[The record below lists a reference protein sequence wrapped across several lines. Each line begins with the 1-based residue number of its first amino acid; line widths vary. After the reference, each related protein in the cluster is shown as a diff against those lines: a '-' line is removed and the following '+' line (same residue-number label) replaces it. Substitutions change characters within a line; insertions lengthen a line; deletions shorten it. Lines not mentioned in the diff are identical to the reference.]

1 MNASPLWHALFWTWT
16 ASEVLILL
24 VTRTHRRSGTV
35 RDRGS
40 IVVLWIVIFS
50 SIFAGSW
57 YSGTHP
63 HTISA
68 GAHWV
73 RTASVAML
81 VAGLAVRWTAI
92 ASLGRSFSANVAIHA
107 NQKLYRKGLFA
118 LVRHP
123 SYTGMVII
131 FAAIGL
137 HMRNWAGLAIVLIPT
152 TAALL
157 YRIHV
162 EEAALPLGRSTT
174 STANPP
180 NASSPASTDVRFAS
194 GNGSI
199 CICFEGDGLVAQGFS
214 LGSQVRND
222 SKVNGALEGC

>member
-1 MNASPLWHALFWTWT
+1 MSPAPAAAAARF
-16 ASEVLILL
+16 
-24 VTRTHRRSGTV
+24 

-57 YSGTHP
+57 YGETHP
-63 HTISA
+63 HTIFA

-81 VAGLAVRWTAI
+81 AAGLAVRWTAI
-92 ASLGRSFSANVAIHA
+92 ASLGSSFSANVAIHA
-107 NQKLYRKGLFA
+107 DQKLYCKGLFA

-123 SYTGMVII
+123 SYTGMLII
-131 FAAIGL
+131 FAAIGV
-137 HMRNWAGLAIVLIPT
+137 HMRNWAGLALVLIPT

-162 EEAALPLGRSTT
+162 EEAALRHAFGQEYDEYSKSTKRLI
-174 STANPP
+174 PGI
-180 NASSPASTDVRFAS
+180 F
-194 GNGSI
+194 
-199 CICFEGDGLVAQGFS
+199 
-214 LGSQVRND
+214 
-222 SKVNGALEGC
+222 

>member
-1 MNASPLWHALFWTWT
+1 MWGKLWKEVVGAMNSLPLWHALFWTWT
-16 ASEVLILL
+16 ASEVLLLL
-24 VTRTHRRSGTV
+24 VTRTRRRSGTV

-57 YSGTHP
+57 YSETHP
-63 HTISA
+63 HTIFA

-81 VAGLAVRWTAI
+81 AAGLAVRWTAI
-92 ASLGRSFSANVAIHA
+92 ASLGSSFSANVAIHA
-107 NQKLYRKGLFA
+107 DQKLYRKGLFA

-137 HMRNWAGLAIVLIPT
+137 HMRNWAGLALVLIPT

-162 EEAALPLGRSTT
+162 EEAALRHAFGKEYDEYSKSTKRLI
-174 STANPP
+174 PGI
-180 NASSPASTDVRFAS
+180 F
-194 GNGSI
+194 
-199 CICFEGDGLVAQGFS
+199 
-214 LGSQVRND
+214 
-222 SKVNGALEGC
+222 